1 MSAEAL
7 NPISHRPSA
16 LLAFRLI
23 LLLLTL
29 LGFRVASWS
38 ESSDDSKNCASAAE
52 GSDVNL
58 AIDLCTGAI
67 QAGQVS
73 DQELAISYSNRGFAY
88 YKKSDYDRAIHD
100 FDRAIGLQSTLATA
114 FIRRADTYQAKRKYE
129 DALTDYEA
137 AAQLDSD
144 FHFERSKGFVLF
156 YLGRMSQ
163 SAETFERYMKSD
175 PADIRVILF
184 HYLAEA
190 KISNIHDA
198 GRELEADAARLKERS
213 WPAPIIDFHLG
224 KIDEKAMFAAAND
237 PDPKLRTEK
246 ICTANFHAG
255 EHRLLRAYV
264 SGAITLLRAAAKDCP
279 PLLYESH
286 GASAELQRLGQK

>member
-1 MSAEAL
+1 MV
-7 NPISHRPSA
+7 
-16 LLAFRLI
+16 LAFRLV
-23 LLLLTL
+23 LALFAL

-38 ESSDDSKNCASAAE
+38 ESSDDSKNCSSAAE

-67 QAGQVS
+67 QTGQIS
-73 DQELAISYSNRGFAY
+73 DQDLAISYNNRGFAY

-100 FDRAIGLQSTLATA
+100 FDRAIGLQSTLASA
-114 FIRRADTYQAKRKYE
+114 FDRRANAYQAKREYE
-129 DALTDYEA
+129 RALADYEA
-137 AAQLDSD
+137 AAQLDSNSN
-144 FHFERSKGFVLF
+144 FERSKGFLLF

-175 PADIRVILF
+175 PVDVRVILF
-184 HYLAEA
+184 RYLAEA
-190 KISNIHDA
+190 KIGNVQGA
-198 GRELEADAARLKERS
+198 ARGLEANAANLKERS

-224 KIDEKAMFAAAND
+224 KIDEKVMFAAAND
-237 PDPKLRTEK
+237 PDPKIKSERT
-246 ICTANFHAG
+246 CAANFHAG
-255 EHRLLRAYV
+255 EHRLFRAYI